1 MINYDENSRDRR
13 AMKHDLILIESTET
27 GYSAY
32 SPDIPGCVAIGSTPE
47 EVHQNMQDAIEFY
60 LEGLQIEGLPIPT
73 PQTAIDY
80 IEIAA

>member
-1 MINYDENSRDRR
+1 
-13 AMKHDLILIESTET
+13 MKHYLILIESTET

-32 SPDIPGCVAIGSTPE
+32 SPNLPGCVAIGSTPE
-47 EVHQNMQDAIEFY
+47 EVHQNMQDAIEFHVEGLK
-60 LEGLQIEGLPIPT
+60 LEGFPIPT